1 MNSMN
6 RLITMIFVCVSI
18 GMFSPLS
25 SIKAEEKYSHE
36 QLVENIE
43 GILNWK
49 KKSSGIAIDE
59 PLLNN
64 RYLEYAGKTV
74 GDWYPIGMGRI
85 GYHDDYDAYLAV
97 IKDVVSQRYKSSA
110 DRLDGSKATEWH
122 RISLAIL
129 AMGGDPTSI
138 GSDEKGQPINL
149 IADGTYNRGKTVSL
163 GAQGIN
169 GWIWGLITLD
179 SMRYKIPEA
188 SYYSRDDIIQEIL
201 MLQLPDGGFSFYQD
215 KADPDMTGMALQAL
229 APYYN
234 SEQTYT
240 YEWKATKKKVTK
252 TVRQVVDE
260 SLNTLSQLQLEEG
273 DYESWGNKN
282 AESTVQV
289 LVALAALGIDSLND
303 SRFIKDGHN
312 LLDSLMKYKNDDGG
326 FIHSKEYNPSNPTS
340 LPDESNTMASEQVL
354 YSLVALYRYEGGYRS
369 LYDFRKEMDSQLKNR
384 IESVKKSIELLPVK
398 VSSHEKAQVEEI
410 FAEFKEIPLS
420 ERSYVF
426 NYYKLSDAMK
436 TLGIRNTSEPIA
448 RGMGVTESGNG
459 SITPLFNTNTN
470 FTRTTLFTP
479 EDMEKVNRLPKKI
492 TTTSYVEVVKL
503 LEKLEK
509 AENRGDH
516 LNILVELQQKR
527 ADIERIKEEIES
539 LNNEILNKLYPF
551 TDLSIK
557 DKKNVEEIVARYEKL
572 SEEDR
577 KKILKYEDV
586 EKSKTQIDN
595 LIRAQVIAVVIGVVV
610 IMVSISMIWRMRK
623 RKQEKLL
630 QQMMMEEE

>member
-1 MNSMN
+1 
-6 RLITMIFVCVSI
+6 
-18 GMFSPLS
+18 
-25 SIKAEEKYSHE
+25 
-36 QLVENIE
+36 
-43 GILNWK
+43 
-49 KKSSGIAIDE
+49 
-59 PLLNN
+59 
-64 RYLEYAGKTV
+64 
-74 GDWYPIGMGRI
+74 
-85 GYHDDYDAYLAV
+85 
-97 IKDVVSQRYKSSA
+97 
-110 DRLDGSKATEWH
+110 
-122 RISLAIL
+122 
-129 AMGGDPTSI
+129 
-138 GSDEKGQPINL
+138 
-149 IADGTYNRGKTVSL
+149 
-163 GAQGIN
+163 
-169 GWIWGLITLD
+169 
-179 SMRYKIPEA
+179 
-188 SYYSRDDIIQEIL
+188 
-201 MLQLPDGGFSFYQD
+201 
-215 KADPDMTGMALQAL
+215 
-229 APYYN
+229 
-234 SEQTYT
+234 
-240 YEWKATKKKVTK
+240 
-252 TVRQVVDE
+252 
-260 SLNTLSQLQLEEG
+260 
-273 DYESWGNKN
+273 
-282 AESTVQV
+282 
-289 LVALAALGIDSLND
+289 
-303 SRFIKDGHN
+303 
-312 LLDSLMKYKNDDGG
+312 
-326 FIHSKEYNPSNPTS
+326 
-340 LPDESNTMASEQVL
+340 
-354 YSLVALYRYEGGYRS
+354 
-369 LYDFRKEMDSQLKNR
+369 
-384 IESVKKSIELLPVK
+384 
-398 VSSHEKAQVEEI
+398 
-410 FAEFKEIPLS
+410 
-420 ERSYVF
+420 
-426 NYYKLSDAMK
+426 MK